1 MPPEPAT
8 SDEGSGDESDGALP
22 AVPDSAWEQPD
33 MLNVI
38 MLEWLT
44 RRFPA
49 R

>member
-1 MPPEPAT
+1 M
-8 SDEGSGDESDGALP
+8 
-22 AVPDSAWEQPD
+22 WEQPD

-49 R
+49 RK